1 MLSDATSAPRATR
14 DVSADAAD
22 DFEWVNA
29 WAAATSPQVSKP
41 VVRESVPQGTALVQE
56 LAHIPAKPQRA
67 AEVAPVELIS
77 LEQSEELVATP
88 AAAEP
93 AAAPVQLVATE
104 PVDAAPTMPAEAVAT
119 SVEAPHPED
128 EVEAVA
134 APLDPAALGDA
145 SGLASVAPLE
155 SDVAAAAGTLAEE
168 VNAPTTTAPELVEL
182 IDEHPA
188 PADERASAPISFLDF
203 AWRAKRWR
211 NLFGMARTRL
221 SEPNEELDPLEA
233 LPRSSDPIAA
243 DVDEADAPAL
253 LELAPAI
260 APNQLELD
268 IAEIEL
274 QRDALLAEWEHER
287 RTAAMKAVPAA
298 PAARSR
304 TTDYVPILLGCVLGF
319 TLLVVFGAAA
329 SFVSLR

>member
-1 MLSDATSAPRATR
+1 MLSDATSAPRASHK
-14 DVSADAAD
+14 VSADPAD

-29 WAAATSPQVSKP
+29 WAAATTAPTSRPSA
-41 VVRESVPQGTALVQE
+41 REPVPQGTALVQE

-77 LEQSEELVATP
+77 PERSEAVEVPAP
-88 AAAEP
+88 AAMEP
-93 AAAPVQLVATE
+93 LPEQLIASE
-104 PVDAAPTMPAEAVAT
+104 PVDAALIAPPAAGVPVSVDVPHAEQDVETAVAPRE
-119 SVEAPHPED
+119 SPAVD
-128 EVEAVA
+128 E
-134 APLDPAALGDA
+134 A

-155 SDVAAAAGTLAEE
+155 SDIETAAPMFVDD
-168 VNAPTTTAPELVEL
+168 VNAPTTAPELVEL
-182 IDEHPA
+182 IDEQRA

-211 NLFGMARTRL
+211 NLFGLARARL

-243 DVDEADAPAL
+243 DVDEADAPTL
-253 LELAPAI
+253 LELAPAL

-268 IAEIEL
+268 IAEIEV

-287 RTAAMKAVPAA
+287 RMTAAVPPA

-319 TLLVVFGAAA
+319 TLLVMFGAAA

>member
-1 MLSDATSAPRATR
+1 MLSDATSAPRASHK
-14 DVSADAAD
+14 VSADPAD

-29 WAAATSPQVSKP
+29 WAAATSPQASKP
-41 VVRESVPQGTALVQE
+41 VVREPVPQGTALVQE

-77 LEQSEELVATP
+77 PEQSEALVATP
-88 AAAEP
+88 AAADP
-93 AAAPVQLVATE
+93 AAAPVQLVASE
-104 PVDAAPTMPAEAVAT
+104 PVDVAPTMPAEAVAT

-155 SDVAAAAGTLAEE
+155 SDIETAAAMLADD
-168 VNAPTTTAPELVEL
+168 VNAPTTAPELVEL

-211 NLFGMARTRL
+211 NLFGMARARL
-221 SEPNEELDPLEA
+221 AEPNEELDPLEA

-304 TTDYVPILLGCVLGF
+304 TTDHVPILLGCVLGF